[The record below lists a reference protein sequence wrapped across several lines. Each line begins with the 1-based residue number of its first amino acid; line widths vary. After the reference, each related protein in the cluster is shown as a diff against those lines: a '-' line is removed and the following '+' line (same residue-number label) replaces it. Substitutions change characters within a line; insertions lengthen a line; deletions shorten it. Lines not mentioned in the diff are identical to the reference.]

1 MSDASGLSI
10 SVRDLCRSYVKS
22 GREIP
27 VLSGLEMEVAPGER
41 VAILGPSG
49 SGKSTLLHTLGT
61 LEAPT
66 SGQVLLG
73 GQDVGLMSG
82 AAVDQLRNRSIGFVF
97 QFHHLLPEQSA
108 LNNVAMPL
116 YIRGQER
123 GAARDVASRLLAQVG
138 LSDRESHLPGEL
150 SGGEQQRVAIA
161 RAMVA
166 RPGLL
171 LADEPTG
178 NLDPKTAAGVLDQF
192 LGLHEEMG
200 ATLVVVTHSRDLASR
215 FPRRLHVVH
224 GRLEETS

>member
-1 MSDASGLSI
+1 
-10 SVRDLCRSYVKS
+10 
-22 GREIP
+22 
-27 VLSGLEMEVAPGER
+27 
-41 VAILGPSG
+41 
-49 SGKSTLLHTLGT
+49 
-61 LEAPT
+61 
-66 SGQVLLG
+66 
-73 GQDVGLMSG
+73 MSG
-82 AAVDQLRNRSIGFVF
+82 AAVDDLRNRSIGFVF

-116 YIRGQER
+116 FIRGEER
-123 GAARDVASRLLAQVG
+123 GAARGVASRLLAQVG

-161 RAMVA
+161 RAMVG

-178 NLDPKTAAGVLDQF
+178 NLDPKTAEGVLEQF

-200 ATLVVVTHSRDLASR
+200 ATLVVVTHSVDLASR

>member
-10 SVRDLCRSYVKS
+10 SVQNLCRSYIKS

-27 VLSGLEMEVAPGER
+27 VLSGLDLEVAPGER
-41 VAILGPSG
+41 IAILGPSG

-61 LEAPT
+61 LERPT
-66 SGQVLLG
+66 SGRVLLG
-73 GQDVGLMSG
+73 GQDVGAIPG
-82 AAVDQLRNRSIGFVF
+82 TAVDDLRNRSIGFVF

-116 YIRGQER
+116 FIRGEEK
-123 GAARDVASRLLAQVG
+123 GAARVVASRLLAQGG
-138 LSDRESHLPGEL
+138 LADGESHLPGEL

-200 ATLVVVTHSRDLASR
+200 ATLVVVTHSRDLAAR
-215 FPRRLHVVH
+215 FPRRLRVVH
-224 GRLEETS
+224 GRLEEA

>member
-1 MSDASGLSI
+1 MSDAAGLSI
-10 SVRDLCRSYVKS
+10 SVRDLCLSYFKN
-22 GREIP
+22 GQEIP
-27 VLSGLEMEVAPGER
+27 VLTGLEMEVAPGER

-61 LEAPT
+61 LERPT
-66 SGQVLLG
+66 SGQVILG
-73 GQDVGLMSG
+73 GRDVGTMRG
-82 AAVDQLRNRSIGFVF
+82 AEVDTLRNRSIGFVF

-116 YIRGQER
+116 FIRGQDR
-123 GAARDVASRLLAQVG
+123 QSAQAVASSVLEKVG

-161 RAMVA
+161 RAMVG

-178 NLDPKTAAGVLDQF
+178 NQDPKTAVGVLEQF
-192 LGLHEEMG
+192 LGLHEELG
-200 ATLVVVTHSRDLASR
+200 ATLVVVTHSADLASR

-224 GRLEETS
+224 GRLEEAS